1 MRGAGKLLQRSGA
14 GAELQERRLQ
24 AFCAMQIPLPAGAV
38 QRGHL
43 CPVCTARAKLR
54 MGNIKD
60 LPAEPVLLGACSRQ
74 GWEQEEESGSKAAE
88 LTTRQP
94 LATWKFAVSL

>member
-1 MRGAGKLLQRSGA
+1 MRRSGA

-24 AFCAMQIPLPAGAV
+24 AFCATQIPLAAGAV

-60 LPAEPVLLGACSRQ
+60 LQTEPVLLGACSDQ
-74 GWEQEEESGSKAAE
+74 VWEQEEEQGSEAAE
-88 LTTRQP
+88 LTKRQP
-94 LATWKFAVSL
+94 LATWKFTVSL